1 MENTFSTGMDCVPKN
16 LMLDRS
22 ILGKPPSDTLAHQGG
37 SPHAGM
43 GMVSRMRWHGILWTV
58 VALSVLVGAGVV
70 LSEPLIC
77 RPRKSADSAG
87 GAPLS
92 RLVQVGGYAYRGKP
106 NPYKKLP
113 EVASSA
119 IRDRPSEKSAP

>member
-22 ILGKPPSDTLAHQGG
+22 ILGKPPSDTLAHRGG

-70 LSEPLIC
+70 LSEPLTAAPKIGRQC
-77 RPRKSADSAG
+77 WWRSLVPSRAGRRIRIPR
-87 GAPLS
+87 
-92 RLVQVGGYAYRGKP
+92 KP
-106 NPYKKLP
+106 NPVQK
-113 EVASSA
+113 VARGR
-119 IRDRPSEKSAP
+119 IQRD